1 MRLLLDA
8 MFAAKLAVEL
18 RSRGIDAT
26 AIDGDSSF
34 LALSDQKV
42 FLIAQ
47 LECRV
52 VVTENVRH
60 FRPLAEQAYGVG
72 DGHPGTI
79 FVARSQHSVGSPLSA
94 LVQVAKDHPGDDDLR
109 NRELW
114 L

>member
-1 MRLLLDA
+1 

-18 RSRGIDAT
+18 RDRGIDAT

-34 LALSDQKV
+34 LALPDQKV

-47 LECRV
+47 AECRV

-60 FRPLAEQAYGVG
+60 FRPLAEQAFAAG
-72 DGHPGTI
+72 DGHSGII
-79 FVARSQHSVGSPLSA
+79 FVARSQHSVGSLLSV
-94 LVQVAKDHPGDDDLR
+94 LVQVAKKHPTDDDLR

-114 L
+114 LQH